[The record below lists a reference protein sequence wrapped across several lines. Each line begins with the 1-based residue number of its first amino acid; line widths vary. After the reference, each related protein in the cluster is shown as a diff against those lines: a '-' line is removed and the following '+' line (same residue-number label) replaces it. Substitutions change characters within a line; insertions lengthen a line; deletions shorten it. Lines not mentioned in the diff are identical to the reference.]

1 MRFTIDPWD
10 ITYGASV
17 ETDAMDQSAADVAL
31 GVERPPEEWA
41 PVDPGTHAMP
51 ESIVFVDGVRRVDA
65 RVWIEHGPVSDA
77 GICATYAAGAVRCD
91 GKARLVEAAVERGMF
106 SASSLAT
113 DLTTRHGGYPARMAT
128 SGAPDALALA
138 LQERMLALELAVAE
152 HVRAT
157 ENPVLVVVDGPLRGR
172 QHISGAVGYV
182 KTHHVT
188 YLPPELNATIAG
200 LGAGQRTPVFTIGGT
215 WSRHS
220 WYLRLPGPAGS
231 PWAGIV
237 RCECTSDLAPAAA
250 IELANT
256 TSAALPRFA
265 SHQHRDPRAP
275 QNLYPI
281 GGLEQELRRRLGDQ
295 QLMYRALREAAN
307 VA

>member
-1 MRFTIDPWD
+1 
-10 ITYGASV
+10 
-17 ETDAMDQSAADVAL
+17 
-31 GVERPPEEWA
+31 
-41 PVDPGTHAMP
+41 
-51 ESIVFVDGVRRVDA
+51 
-65 RVWIEHGPVSDA
+65 
-77 GICATYAAGAVRCD
+77 
-91 GKARLVEAAVERGMF
+91 
-106 SASSLAT
+106 
-113 DLTTRHGGYPARMAT
+113 MAT

-157 ENPVLVVVDGPLRGR
+157 ENPELVVVDGPLRGR

-200 LGAGQRTPVFTIGGT
+200 LGAGERTPVFTIGGT